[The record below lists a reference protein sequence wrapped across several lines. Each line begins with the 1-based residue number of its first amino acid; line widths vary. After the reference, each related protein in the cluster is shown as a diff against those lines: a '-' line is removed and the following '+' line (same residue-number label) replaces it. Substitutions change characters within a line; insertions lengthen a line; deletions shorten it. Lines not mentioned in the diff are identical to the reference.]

1 MRQLLNKQRK
11 QVLRYILLD
20 CEGRIF
26 DKLIDNIHQHS
37 LMDLLIELMQINFP
51 VFSVKKE
58 LEDDGSPVMYK
69 EDGNALTDDQKT
81 MVKVLNNKKNRV
93 ISRLLDMLDHRNSSD
108 LEQSLNSCSVLI
120 ELIDNDKTIE
130 LFFNND
136 AT

>member
-1 MRQLLNKQRK
+1 
-11 QVLRYILLD
+11 
-20 CEGRIF
+20 
-26 DKLIDNIHQHS
+26 
-37 LMDLLIELMQINFP
+37 MDLLIELMQINFP